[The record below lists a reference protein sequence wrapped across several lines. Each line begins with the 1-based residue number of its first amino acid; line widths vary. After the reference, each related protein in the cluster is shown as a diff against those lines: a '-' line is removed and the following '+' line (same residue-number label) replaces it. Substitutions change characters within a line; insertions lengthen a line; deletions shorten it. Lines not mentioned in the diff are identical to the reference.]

1 MGFISASSH
10 FTFTYDEFI
19 IDRIFIQYYAFEDT
33 AEHRR
38 DLAMIDV
45 ESKRV
50 RWAFIFSIL
59 LGILFK
65 MLFTEFMLG
74 VSYPL
79 YLTAMYLIFLYFFQ
93 PDVAW
98 QSSFGWFLSIPM
110 FLLSLMFAIYEQPA
124 FRLINFLL
132 IPCLWILHT
141 LLITNRRLE
150 KTGLLDNLFFIID
163 LLLLRYLCS
172 IGTPF
177 KLCTAWL
184 KQQGNPQT
192 LGQLGKVVI
201 GLLISIPIFLI
212 VVPLLTSADSLF
224 RQFIIT
230 MPTWSGLLSISGW
243 FINIV
248 VVLVS
253 GIGFF
258 VYLVA
263 LATQQKEQLVEPIAL
278 PQESS
283 HDQSKIGYLD
293 FTVGVTIL
301 LVCNVLYVVFVGFQ
315 VSYLFMGA
323 NGLPDGVSYAEY
335 AQNGF
340 YELVK
345 VSFFNLLLLLLSLH
359 FIKGDTLLKKRI
371 INLLLT
377 VLTIS
382 TLFMLYSA
390 HVRLQLYEEAYGF
403 TFQRIIARLA
413 MGCLL
418 IACGVT
424 LYQIWKRTLPLIK
437 VFIMIGLC
445 AYTLINVI
453 NIEHWI
459 VKLNIERYQAIKKI
473 DYLTTLSLDAIPTLA
488 AYAESEPELRE
499 KVSRILANY
508 RVDDES
514 NKHTSWSSFV
524 WSRYRANQILHEY
537 VENEL

>member
-1 MGFISASSH
+1 MVDI
-10 FTFTYDEFI
+10 
-19 IDRIFIQYYAFEDT
+19 
-33 AEHRR
+33 
-38 DLAMIDV
+38 

-50 RWAFIFSIL
+50 RWTFVFSIL

-65 MLFTEFMLG
+65 ILFADFMLG
-74 VSYPL
+74 ASYPL
-79 YLTAMYLIFLYFFQ
+79 FLIAMYLIFLYFFKQEIVLQ
-93 PDVAW
+93 P
-98 QSSFGWFLSIPM
+98 SFGWLLLIPM
-110 FLLSLMFAIYEQPA
+110 LLLSLTFAIYDHTT

-141 LLITNRRLE
+141 MLITNKKVE
-150 KTGLLDNLFFIID
+150 KAGSLDILFSIMD
-163 LLLLRYLCS
+163 LLILRYLSCL
-172 IGTPF
+172 GAPF
-177 KLCTAWL
+177 KVCIAWL
-184 KQQGNPQT
+184 EKQGNPQT
-192 LGQLGKVVI
+192 IGQLGKVGI

-230 MPTWSGLLSISGW
+230 MPKWSGLLSISGW
-243 FINIV
+243 LINVV
-248 VVLVS
+248 VVLIS

-258 VYLVA
+258 VYLIA
-263 LATQQKEQLVEPIAL
+263 LATQQREQLVEPIFL
-278 PQESS
+278 TEESRY
-283 HDQSKIGYLD
+283 DRSKTGYLD
-293 FTVGVTIL
+293 FTVGATML

-323 NGLPDGVSYAEY
+323 SGLPDGISYAEY

-345 VSFFNLLLLLLSLH
+345 VSFFNLLLLLTSLH
-359 FIKGDTLLKKRI
+359 LIKGETLQKGRV

-377 VLTIS
+377 VLTVC

-390 HVRLQLYEEAYGF
+390 HFRLQLYEEAYGF

-418 IACGVT
+418 IACGVM
-424 LYQIWKRTLPLIK
+424 LYQIWKRTLPLIR

-453 NIEHWI
+453 NVDHWI

-473 DYLTTLSLDAIPTLA
+473 DVHYLTTLSLDAIPTLA
-488 AYAESEPELRE
+488 AYAESGPELR
-499 KVSRILANY
+499 KKLMPILASY
-508 RVDDES
+508 DERFES
-514 NKHTSWSSFV
+514 SKLDSWRSFV
-524 WSRYRANQILHEY
+524 WYRYRADQIL
-537 VENEL
+537 NK